1 MLEFG
6 ARHVAIA
13 TGSTWRRDGVGRD
26 SGFAVPGFDGAER
39 LHARRPDDRPRSR
52 REGPVIVWD
61 DDHYYMGGVL
71 AELCRDAGLE
81 VTLVTP
87 AAMVSAWTVNTLEAL
102 PIAKRIARLGI
113 EVVPYT
119 SVDWL
124 RRTRACRSST
134 D

>member
-1 MLEFG
+1 M
-6 ARHVAIA
+6 I
-13 TGSTWRRDGVGRD
+13 
-26 SGFAVPGFDGAER
+26 
-39 LHARRPDDRPRSR
+39 
-52 REGPVIVWD
+52 IWD

-71 AELCRDAGLE
+71 AELCRAKGLE

-113 EVVPYT
+113 DVRALYQ
-119 SVDWL
+119 
-124 RRTRACRSST
+124 RRRVSAASKVSWSA